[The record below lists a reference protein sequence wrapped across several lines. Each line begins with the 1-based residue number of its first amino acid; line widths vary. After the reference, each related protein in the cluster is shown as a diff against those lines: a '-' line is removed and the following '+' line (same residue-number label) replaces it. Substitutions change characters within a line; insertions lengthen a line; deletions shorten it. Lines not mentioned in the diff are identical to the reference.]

1 MIESLVISMQ
11 SLTPELLWV
20 ILLGFSFASLLL
32 MLRLF
37 GVWGVTVYMC
47 VALIAANLQV
57 LKTVQFSLWDSPVA
71 LGTVL
76 FSTTFLCTDILTE
89 YFGAK
94 EARRAVLLGFSGML
108 LLTCFMVLAVGFTP
122 LPDSMQSTEWAWG
135 LENHIHLKALFMP
148 IPSIL
153 LAGFIAYL
161 CSQILDIW
169 IYQRIRTL
177 THGKFK
183 WLRNNASTWIS
194 ALVDNTIFSVL
205 AWVIFSSHPMAWP
218 VVWKTYILG
227 TYFLRIGVALLDTPI
242 LYLAGYCL
250 PKTAQNEK

>member
-1 MIESLVISMQ
+1 MQ
-11 SLTPELLWV
+11 ALPPELLWV
-20 ILLGFSFASLLL
+20 ALLLFSFACVLV

-37 GVWGVTVYMC
+37 GVWGLTIYMC

-57 LKTVQFSLWDSPVA
+57 LKTVQFALWDSPVA

-89 YFGAK
+89 YFSPQD
-94 EARRAVLLGFSGML
+94 ARRAVLLGFAGML
-108 LLTCFMVLAVGFTP
+108 LLSVFMLLAIGFQP
-122 LPDSMQSTEWAWG
+122 LPENMRATEWGWG
-135 LENHIHLKALFMP
+135 LENHEHITALFLP

-161 CSQILDIW
+161 TSQILDIW
-169 IYQRIRTL
+169 IYQRIRSMTA
-177 THGKFK
+177 GKFK

-194 ALVDNTIFSVL
+194 ALVDNIIFSIL
-205 AWVIFSSHPMAWP
+205 AWIILAPEPMAWP
-218 VVWKTYILG
+218 VVWKTYIFG

-242 LYLAGYCL
+242 LYLAGHCL
-250 PKTAQNEK
+250 PKSSNTEH